1 MYYYTQLS
9 PSSLPSEKNWL
20 LTVLAYSY
28 SAAAAVWKRKRK
40 TKKRDSS
47 SVSGTS
53 FSLPFFFFLEI
64 KSASL
69 RGNSGGGSEKE
80 EEDSRPKVFFL
91 LSLSRRDRP
100 AVSAKGDRAFKS
112 VGSKKVFHSRILLFL
127 SLVWAQVSPCATL
140 HVMGDHQC
148 TEEEEG
154 KEA

>member
-1 MYYYTQLS
+1 MFYYTQLS

-28 SAAAAVWKRKRK
+28 SAAAAVWKRKR
-40 TKKRDSS
+40 KKRDSS

-80 EEDSRPKVFFL
+80 EEDSRPKVFSCCPFRVEIDQQFQPKATGHL
-91 LSLSRRDRP
+91 NQWVPKKCSIPEFFFSSLWCEPRCRRVP
-100 AVSAKGDRAFKS
+100 
-112 VGSKKVFHSRILLFL
+112 LF
-127 SLVWAQVSPCATL
+127 T
-140 HVMGDHQC
+140 
-148 TEEEEG
+148 
-154 KEA
+154 